1 MLVLEDDAWTRTM
14 VTNALDADFEIVGTA
29 GDSQTALRLAATQ
42 HPDVALLD
50 MDLGNGPTGVDVAR
64 ALRQRYPAMGI
75 VILTSYTSPKLFR
88 SQLPDLPSGVAY
100 LRKGDVHDLAELA
113 TAIRHAAAGETRT
126 AVAAL
131 DLSESQTETL
141 MLLAQGLT
149 NAEIAKRR
157 FVSEKAVEQAI
168 AKLARHFDIP
178 QEPASNTRVL
188 LTRAYLRMTG
198 QNLG

>member
-1 MLVLEDDAWTRTM
+1 M
-14 VTNALDADFEIVGTA
+14 VSNALGNDFEIVGLA
-29 GDSQTALRLAATQ
+29 GDSTTALQIAATQ
-42 HPDVALLD
+42 QPDVALLD
-50 MDLGNGPTGVDVAR
+50 MDLGSGPTGVDVAR

-88 SQLPDLPSGVAY
+88 SQLPDLPTDVAY
-100 LRKGDVHDLAELA
+100 LRKSEVHDIAQLADV
-113 TAIRHAAAGETRT
+113 IRRAAAGETRD
-126 AVAAL
+126 AAGVL

-157 FVSEKAVEQAI
+157 YVSEKAVEQAI

-198 QNLG
+198 QHLG